1 MQQILEGGV
10 APALGELAD
19 DRLLVSV
26 FIQNRLLGFLILEHG
41 FDHNGRQ
48 MQIDRRLPAEGL
60 VEQVVFRRG
69 GEVFRAAHDVADGHQ
84 VIVHDVGEVVG
95 RQAVGLD
102 EHVVI
107 QRVAIHLD
115 VAVEHVVEGR
125 FARGRHVLA
134 DDVGL
139 ARRDAALGFLK
150 ADVVQ
155 ALFVVFVGFAL
166 GLGGLAVGLDLFL
179 GAEAAV
185 SAALFDQLPSELG
198 VEVAALGLDIRAV
211 FAAHIRALVVGQ
223 TGLTHGF
230 IDQIDRAGHL
240 ALLIGILDAQNE
252 LAAVLLGE
260 QIGIQRGAQAAQ
272 MQIARRAGRKSRA
285 NFIRHDVSSFYPRR
299 NFVPVGTTKG
309 LSDRPLETFGCKSNI
324 LFWWTIGG
332 KAPNAAPATYSGL

>member
-1 MQQILEGGV
+1 MQQILEGGI

-95 RQAVGLD
+95 RQTVSLD

-115 VAVEHVVEGR
+115 VAVEHVVEGCL
-125 FARGRHVLA
+125 ARGRHVLA
-134 DDVGL
+134 DDIRL
-139 ARRDAALGFLK
+139 ARRNAALGLFQ
-150 ADVVQ
+150 ADIMQ

-166 GLGGLAVGLDLFL
+166 RFGGLAVSLNFFL

-185 SAALFDQLPSELG
+185 RAALFDQLPRVLG

-211 FAAHIRALVVGQ
+211 IAADIRTFVIGQ
-223 TGLTHGF
+223 ACLTHGLVN
-230 IDQIDRAGHL
+230 QIDRAGHF
-240 ALLIGILDAQNE
+240 ALLIGIFDAQNE

-272 MQIARRAGRKSRA
+272 MQIARWAGGKPCA
-285 NFIRHDVSSFYPRR
+285 NFIRHVSFSLKGNVGALPHTYP
-299 NFVPVGTTKG
+299 V
-309 LSDRPLETFGCKSNI
+309 
-324 LFWWTIGG
+324 
-332 KAPNAAPATYSGL
+332 TYSGL

>member
-1 MQQILEGGV
+1 
-10 APALGELAD
+10 
-19 DRLLVSV
+19 
-26 FIQNRLLGFLILEHG
+26 
-41 FDHNGRQ
+41 

-60 VEQVVFRRG
+60 VEQVVFRRR

-95 RQAVGLD
+95 RQTVSLD

-139 ARRDAALGFLK
+139 ARRDAALGLLK

-155 ALFVVFVGFAL
+155 ALFVVFVGFTL

-185 SAALFDQLPSELG
+185 SAAFFDQLPSELG

-211 FAAHIRALVVGQ
+211 FAAHIRAPRRRSG
-223 TGLTHGF
+223 
-230 IDQIDRAGHL
+230 R
-240 ALLIGILDAQNE
+240 LDAW
-252 LAAVLLGE
+252 
-260 QIGIQRGAQAAQ
+260 IYR
-272 MQIARRAGRKSRA
+272 
-285 NFIRHDVSSFYPRR
+285 
-299 NFVPVGTTKG
+299 
-309 LSDRPLETFGCKSNI
+309 SDRPRR
-324 LFWWTIGG
+324 
-332 KAPNAAPATYSGL
+332 APRAPWSVSSMRRMNLPPCFLANR